1 MASDFLQINAGV
13 PQGSVL
19 SRTFFLHVND
29 MLAHGNIHGCAG
41 DSTVH
46 WWYFEHS
53 AIKLADD
60 EESRQELVAEL
71 YQVLSLIIQ

>member
-1 MASDFLQINAGV
+1 MTAWQINAGV

-29 MLAHGNIHGCAG
+29 MLAHGNIL
-41 DSTVH
+41 
-46 WWYFEHS
+46 FEHS